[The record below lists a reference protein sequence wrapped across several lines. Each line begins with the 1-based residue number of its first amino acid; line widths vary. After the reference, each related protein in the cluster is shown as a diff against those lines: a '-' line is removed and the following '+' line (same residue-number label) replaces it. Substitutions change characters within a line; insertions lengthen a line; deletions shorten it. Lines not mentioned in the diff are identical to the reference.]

1 MLGKLVRLI
10 RSSNS
15 TPASQHP
22 LLPRILAAVGNEIGE
37 AKGFAEQ
44 LIPAAEAALNYFENE
59 IASIPG
65 SQELATDR
73 LADGSSLASLFADS
87 DDIGRALGRS
97 LAVKEALPALIKSG
111 CDEIHALL
119 GMRLKSTNA
128 AGTAMP
134 PVFADHTL
142 RSLAGDAGTT
152 RELLRLAAFDRL
164 LLDFAEHVGK
174 LRRKDRM
181 LKIEWEWNLQ
191 HDAARVMAAEP
202 QAEYVYAANELTPEN
217 QLKGLLTWLS
227 TPECFF
233 RLEPANASASGQ
245 PSLPLLR
252 CSDRRHWLVCLVR
265 FSADDAIAALE
276 RETHNHRY
284 ILI

>member
-10 RSSNS
+10 RPGPAAPESS
-15 TPASQHP
+15 HP

-37 AKGFAEQ
+37 VDGYAGQ
-44 LIPAAEAALNYFENE
+44 VIPAAEAALDYFAGQ

-65 SQELATDR
+65 GLRLATGDR
-73 LADGSSLASLFADS
+73 ASDAALATLFADG
-87 DDIGRALGRS
+87 DDVGRALGRS
-97 LAVKEALPALIKSG
+97 LAVKETLPALLPDG
-111 CDEIHALL
+111 AEEIHALL
-119 GMRLKSTNA
+119 GMRLKSGSGNA
-128 AGTAMP
+128 TAAP
-134 PVFADHTL
+134 LFADHTL
-142 RSLAGDAGTT
+142 RSLATSAAAT
-152 RELLRLAAFDRL
+152 RELLCLAAFDRL

-191 HDAARVMAAEP
+191 HDAARVMSAEP
-202 QAEYVYAANELTPEN
+202 HGDYVYAANELTPEN
-217 QLKGLLTWLS
+217 QLKGLLAWLA

-233 RLEPANASASGQ
+233 RLDTSDMVFAGPN
-245 PSLPLLR
+245 PLPLLR
-252 CSDRRHWLVCLVR
+252 CSDRRQWRVCLVR
-265 FSADDAIAALE
+265 FSAKEAATALQ